1 MIRVLLREYE
11 VLAWLGIHVLQY
23 VHRVV
28 NARHHVIVNSLVG
41 LCVSLSL
48 LTLIASDVKELLGSF
63 YKLARKGL
71 RPGLQLER
79 SVWGC

>member
-1 MIRVLLREYE
+1 MIRVLLRGYE
-11 VLAWLGIHVLQY
+11 VLTWLGIHLLQH

-28 NARHHVIVNSLVG
+28 NARHHVIVNNLVG
-41 LCVSLSL
+41 LCVILFL
-48 LTLIASDVKELLGSF
+48 LTLSVSDVEELLGSF